1 MLDAM
6 KQFPDYEL
14 LVAQAPGFDD
24 AYYHAFDHNLTL
36 IKNNMYSLLAQSDAA
51 LVTSGTATLETA
63 LMHVPQVV
71 CYRMNELSYRI
82 GKMIVKLDYISL
94 VNLILDKPCVTE
106 LIQGDFTAERIKQ
119 ELNAILY
126 DEGTKTRI
134 KTQYADLHAQIGL
147 SHPSVEVANYVW
159 KSIS

>member
-1 MLDAM
+1 
-6 KQFPDYEL
+6 
-14 LVAQAPGFDD
+14 
-24 AYYHAFDHNLTL
+24 
-36 IKNNMYSLLAQSDAA
+36 
-51 LVTSGTATLETA
+51 
-63 LMHVPQVV
+63 
-71 CYRMNELSYRI
+71 MNELSYRI

-126 DEGTKTRI
+126 DEVTKARI
-134 KTQYADLHAQIGL
+134 KTQYADIHDQIGL